1 MAISYRADEAPFSL
15 KGWYFY
21 RVDNSKY
28 SVDEIVQ
35 MAAWLRETLGDMQSM
50 INPIGCWWGGKNPVQ
65 ADSQNVYLIGF
76 ENQDDYFMFQ
86 LRWPE

>member
-1 MAISYRADEAPFSL
+1 
-15 KGWYFY
+15 
-21 RVDNSKY
+21 
-28 SVDEIVQ
+28 

-76 ENQDDYFMFQ
+76 ENQEDYFMFE